1 MFKLFAY
8 GKLINRA
15 VLGICLFFVILITIV
30 FMVILHIK
38 NIVG

>member
-1 MFKLFAY
+1 MLRLFSYA
-8 GKLINRA
+8 KLINRT

-30 FMVILHIK
+30 LMVIVHIK